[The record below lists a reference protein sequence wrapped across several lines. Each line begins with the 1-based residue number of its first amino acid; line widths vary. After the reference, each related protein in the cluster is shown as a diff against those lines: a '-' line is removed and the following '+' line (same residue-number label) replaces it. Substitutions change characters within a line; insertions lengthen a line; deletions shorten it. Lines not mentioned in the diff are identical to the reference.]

1 MDVSL
6 QIYIKWMKLLSC
18 LPSCLPFET
27 LLFIL
32 IQSSQHRIGT
42 GTDSVVF
49 YMGRY
54 NVFKLWLTIYK
65 QYFFSRFQSR
75 FQLSLIKEAWGM
87 TTQISTKF
95 ATYFRVPL
103 CPSLL
108 KLWRKNVK
116 PNIDFH
122 LVHLNCIQLFQGSTE
137 RNQNQTA
144 NTSFSLFP
152 LWAVTL
158 LYKVCKMSI
167 LISRNIKWSKNTC
180 LRYVHGFFTFFH
192 VRSVIYK
199 RRDDETMIAI
209 LNSTKKRWNLAILQ
223 FLKNKDS
230 NSPHLCSKHFLDIH
244 TYIEFN
250 DNWVY
255 SPPFFSL
262 SVIVICIFLL
272 SSIHITWYFFRIK
285 CSVASFYAK
294 L

>member
-65 QYFFSRFQSR
+65 QYLFSRFQSR

-209 LNSTKKRWNLAILQ
+209 LNSA
-223 FLKNKDS
+223 KNGDE
-230 NSPHLCSKHFLDIH
+230 I
-244 TYIEFN
+244 
-250 DNWVY
+250 
-255 SPPFFSL
+255 
-262 SVIVICIFLL
+262 
-272 SSIHITWYFFRIK
+272 
-285 CSVASFYAK
+285 
-294 L
+294 

>member
-1 MDVSL
+1 MTDHLQTILLQQVSE
-6 QIYIKWMKLLSC
+6 SV
-18 LPSCLPFET
+18 
-27 LLFIL
+27 
-32 IQSSQHRIGT
+32 
-42 GTDSVVF
+42 SVVINQ
-49 YMGRY
+49 R
-54 NVFKLWLTIYK
+54 
-65 QYFFSRFQSR
+65 
-75 FQLSLIKEAWGM
+75 SLRHDDANIDKVCH
-87 TTQISTKF
+87 
-95 ATYFRVPL
+95 YFRVPL

-122 LVHLNCIQLFQGSTE
+122 LVHLNCIQLFEGSTE

-209 LNSTKKRWNLAILQ
+209 LNSTKNGDEI
-223 FLKNKDS
+223 
-230 NSPHLCSKHFLDIH
+230 
-244 TYIEFN
+244 
-250 DNWVY
+250 
-255 SPPFFSL
+255 
-262 SVIVICIFLL
+262 
-272 SSIHITWYFFRIK
+272 
-285 CSVASFYAK
+285 
-294 L
+294 

>member
-27 LLFIL
+27 LLFIIL

-65 QYFFSRFQSR
+65 QYLFSRFQSR
-75 FQLSLIKEAWGM
+75 FQLSLIKDAWAM

-180 LRYVHGFFTFFH
+180 LRYVHGFCTFFH

-209 LNSTKKRWNLAILQ
+209 LNSTKNGDEI
-223 FLKNKDS
+223 
-230 NSPHLCSKHFLDIH
+230 
-244 TYIEFN
+244 
-250 DNWVY
+250 
-255 SPPFFSL
+255 
-262 SVIVICIFLL
+262 
-272 SSIHITWYFFRIK
+272 
-285 CSVASFYAK
+285 
-294 L
+294 